1 MQISKKRASQME
13 AVASEKGP
21 NVGVCLMRSRN
32 SKEPRDARVK
42 LMMER
47 EANLAKSGKEVARGR
62 VIYWRPW

>member
-32 SKEPRDARVK
+32 SKGPRDARVN
-42 LMMER
+42 LMVGWR
-47 EANLAKSGKEVARGR
+47 GKA
-62 VIYWRPW
+62 I

>member
-1 MQISKKRASQME
+1 ME

-32 SKEPRDARVK
+32 SMSLGDARVK
-42 LMMER
+42 LMVER
-47 EANLAKSGKEVARGR
+47 EGNLAKSGKEVARGW

>member
-32 SKEPRDARVK
+32 SKEPR
-42 LMMER
+42 MPE
-47 EANLAKSGKEVARGR
+47 
-62 VIYWRPW
+62 